1 MRIIYKQTDD
11 HGGLGSFGVKDCCFK
26 RLSLEH
32 DKKRITKKTHHH
44 TSFEM
49 HFVTEGFQEYE
60 VCGEK
65 YRLESGSFLLIYP
78 SVPHT
83 VISCKPDT
91 QKYSITFNKPI
102 ESTSSCLFGKCNGRV
117 SDSLR
122 FISEEALRKKE
133 ISSTLIENCILEIL
147 VWAFRI
153 SGLKE
158 DETEQKQDENL
169 VLSMAKQYIE
179 DNVELNPS
187 VSDVAEYCH
196 LSAKQLTRIFN
207 GFEGISPGE
216 YIIRARV
223 SRIEAL
229 LSDRSLSLRQI
240 GEIMSFN
247 NEYYFNAFF
256 KKYSGMPP
264 GGYRKMTG
272 Q

>member
-26 RLSLEH
+26 RLSLER

-49 HFVTEGFQEYE
+49 HFVTQGFQEYE

-187 VSDVAEYCH
+187 VSDVADHLRNKCAVVLTLEYTDKDTARR
-196 LSAKQLTRIFN
+196 LVDFLTGCAYALDGNIQRVAT
-207 GFEGISPGE
+207 ST
-216 YIIRARV
+216 YIITP
-223 SRIEAL
+223 
-229 LSDRSLSLRQI
+229 
-240 GEIMSFN
+240 FN
-247 NEYYFNAFF
+247 VDVVGNLKEELKN
-256 KKYSGMPP
+256 SGI
-264 GGYRKMTG
+264 Y
-272 Q
+272 

>member
-1 MRIIYKQTDD
+1 
-11 HGGLGSFGVKDCCFK
+11 
-26 RLSLEH
+26 
-32 DKKRITKKTHHH
+32 
-44 TSFEM
+44 
-49 HFVTEGFQEYE
+49 
-60 VCGEK
+60 
-65 YRLESGSFLLIYP
+65 
-78 SVPHT
+78 
-83 VISCKPDT
+83 
-91 QKYSITFNKPI
+91 
-102 ESTSSCLFGKCNGRV
+102 
-117 SDSLR
+117 
-122 FISEEALRKKE
+122 
-133 ISSTLIENCILEIL
+133 
-147 VWAFRI
+147 
-153 SGLKE
+153 
-158 DETEQKQDENL
+158 
-169 VLSMAKQYIE
+169 MAKQYIE

-264 GGYRKMTG
+264 GEYRKMTG